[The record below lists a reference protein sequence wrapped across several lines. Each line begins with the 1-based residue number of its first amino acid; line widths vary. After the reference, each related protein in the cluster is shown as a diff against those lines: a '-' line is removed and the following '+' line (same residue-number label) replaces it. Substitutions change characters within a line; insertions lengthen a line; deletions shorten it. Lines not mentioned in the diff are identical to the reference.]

1 MPPLRSWPKSRI
13 DRLDAARLTRRTFL
27 LGAAGVVS
35 AGLVACGTRENTNA
49 SRPATRATPT
59 IGAVTGASSTVRLRA
74 CATTTQIQD
83 FVRNVGGDRVEVLSI
98 LKPNV
103 DPHDFE
109 PTVATANDVAMAD
122 IIFVHGI
129 GLDRWMDKVIQ
140 NAATTAPVV
149 VTTSGVPLLA
159 KGGLPAKPGQPGDP
173 HVWFDPER
181 AKQMVDNIRQGLS
194 RIDPGG
200 AASYQA
206 NAARYRQSVDVMDRQ
221 ATAIYDRVPEADRKL
236 VTNHDAF
243 AYLAQHFHLTVV
255 GAVIPS
261 LDDSAEPTAKQINAL
276 IDEIDKAKVKAIFAE
291 SSANPVVA
299 QQVAFDTGVKIGD
312 NLYGDTLGPPGSDGD
327 TYIKMMLAD
336 ANLISGALA

>member
-1 MPPLRSWPKSRI
+1 M
-13 DRLDAARLTRRTFL
+13 
-27 LGAAGVVS
+27 
-35 AGLVACGTRENTNA
+35 
-49 SRPATRATPT
+49 
-59 IGAVTGASSTVRLRA
+59 
-74 CATTTQIQD
+74 
-83 FVRNVGGDRVEVLSI
+83 RNVGGDQVEVLSI

-109 PTVATANDVAMAD
+109 PTVATAIDVAQAE

-140 NAATTAPVV
+140 NAKTTAPVV
-149 VTTSGVPLLA
+149 VTTTGVQLLA
-159 KGGLPAKPGQPGDP
+159 KGGRPVKPGEPGDP

-181 AKQMVDNIRQGLS
+181 AKQMVENIRQGLS
-194 RIDPGG
+194 RVDPAG
-200 AASYQA
+200 AATYQK
-206 NAARYRQSVDVMDRQ
+206 NALRYRQAIDAMDRQ
-221 ATAIYDRVPEADRKL
+221 ATAIYGRVPVADRKL

-261 LDDSAEPTAKQINAL
+261 LDDTAEPTAKQINAL
-276 IDEIDKAKVKAIFAE
+276 IDEIDRAKVKAIFAE
-291 SSANPVVA
+291 ASANPVVA
-299 QQVAFDTGVKIGD
+299 RQVAFDTGVKIVD

-336 ANLISGALA
+336 ANLITGALV